1 MAGCLDNMPLLNVEG
16 LVEAGDKRNKF
27 ASIISGI
34 LFFSG
39 WWFAI
44 DAAAVYPEKTELKDV
59 FQICGVFGTISFFMV
74 NAVSNEQLR
83 GDSYTEG
90 CLGVRSARVWFFF
103 GFLLGFASLI
113 GASWILFGEYVSNDC
128 YEIGIKFNGGTATN
142 TTSVVKDCQNICK
155 GNSTCEYFSWDST
168 ALGKWDGTSENKPKN
183 CYLIIEATKPHESSQ
198 DGYYSGPKNCPYGR
212 TFVPT
217 LTYPGVAIFLQNFLI
232 FVASLVYKF
241 GRSEELWG

>member
-1 MAGCLDNMPLLNVEG
+1 MAGCLDNVQLPNVDG
-16 LVEAGDKRNKF
+16 CVEVGDKRNKF

-44 DAAAVYPEKTELKDV
+44 DAAAVHPEKTELKDV

-74 NAVSNEQLR
+74 NAVSNGQLR
-83 GDSYTEG
+83 GESYTEG

-113 GASWILFGEYVSNDC
+113 GASWILFGEYVTNDC
-128 YEIGIKFNGGTATN
+128 YDFDIKFDGNVLKEN
-142 TTSVVKDCQNICK
+142 TTVIVQDCQTVCK
-155 GNSTCEYFSWDST
+155 ETSECQFFSWDGLKKS
-168 ALGKWDGTSENKPKN
+168 KN
-183 CYLIIEATKPHESSQ
+183 CELFKAEDKTGHTSQ
-198 DGYYSGPKNCPYGR
+198 DGYISGPKDCPDGR

-217 LTYPGVAIFLQNFLI
+217 ITYPGVAIFLQNFLI

>member
-1 MAGCLDNMPLLNVEG
+1 MSGCLDSVQMPNVEVG
-16 LVEAGDKRNKF
+16 EKRNKY
-27 ASIISGI
+27 ASILSGI

-44 DAAAVYPEKTELKDV
+44 DAAAVHPEKTELKDV

-74 NAVSNEQLR
+74 NAISNGQLR
-83 GDSYTEG
+83 GESYTEG

-103 GFLLGFASLI
+103 GFLLGFGSLI
-113 GASWILFGEYVSNDC
+113 GASWILFGEYVTNDC
-128 YEIGIKFNGGTATN
+128 YSMDTQFSGESLTKNGTIHVPQACQGLCQEKAECEFFTWSETN
-142 TTSVVKDCQNICK
+142 CELWKTQTTHSAK
-155 GNSTCEYFSWDST
+155 
-168 ALGKWDGTSENKPKN
+168 
-183 CYLIIEATKPHESSQ
+183 
-198 DGYYSGPKNCPYGR
+198 DGYISGPKNCPDNR

-217 LTYPGVAIFLQNFLI
+217 ITYPGVAIFLQNFLI

>member
-1 MAGCLDNMPLLNVEG
+1 MAGCLDNMQLPNVEG
-16 LVEAGDKRNKF
+16 CVEVGDKRNKF

-44 DAAAVYPEKTELKDV
+44 DAAAVHPEKTELKDV

-74 NAVSNEQLR
+74 NAVSNGQLR
-83 GDSYTEG
+83 GESYTEG

-113 GASWILFGEYVSNDC
+113 GASWILFGEYVTNDC

-142 TTSVVKDCQNICK
+142 STSVVQECQNICK
-155 GNSTCEYFSWDST
+155 GSSTCEYFSWDGT
-168 ALGKWDGTSENKPKN
+168 ALENAKN
-183 CYLIIEATKPHESSQ
+183 CYSISEATKPDESSQ
-198 DGYYSGPKNCPYGR
+198 DGYYSGPKNCPDGR

>member
-1 MAGCLDNMPLLNVEG
+1 MAGCLDNMQLPNVEG
-16 LVEAGDKRNKF
+16 CVEVGDKRNKV
-27 ASIISGI
+27 ASIVSGI

-44 DAAAVYPEKTELKDV
+44 DAAAVHPEKTELKDV

-74 NAVSNEQLR
+74 NAVSNGQLR

-90 CLGVRSARVWFFF
+90 CLGVRSARIWFFF

-113 GASWILFGEYVSNDC
+113 GASWILFGEYVTNDC
-128 YEIGIKFNGGTATN
+128 YEVDMKFGGIGQATN
-142 TTSVVKDCQNICK
+142 TTSVVQDCQGMCRADSACK
-155 GNSTCEYFSWDST
+155 FFT
-168 ALGKWDGTSENKPKN
+168 WDGNDITKNN
-183 CYLIIEATKPHESSQ
+183 CYLLNVDTKPNSESA
-198 DGYYSGPKNCPYGR
+198 DGFYSGPKNCPDGR

-232 FVASLVYKF
+232 FVASIVHKF

>member
-1 MAGCLDNMPLLNVEG
+1 MSGCLDNMQIPHVEVG
-16 LVEAGDKRNKF
+16 EKRNKY

-44 DAAAVYPEKTELKDV
+44 DAAAVHPEKTELKDV

-74 NAVSNEQLR
+74 NAISNGQLR
-83 GDSYTEG
+83 GESYTEG

-103 GFLLGFASLI
+103 GFLLGFGSLV
-113 GASWILFGEYVSNDC
+113 GASWILFGEYVTNDC
-128 YEIGIKFNGGTATN
+128 YDMGVQYTGNPLPSNG
-142 TTSVVKDCQNICK
+142 TTIPQDCQVFCK
-155 GNSTCEYFSWDST
+155 ENADCTKFTWNGTTCQLFKEINGRAEKDDY
-168 ALGKWDGTSENKPKN
+168 
-183 CYLIIEATKPHESSQ
+183 I
-198 DGYYSGPKNCPYGR
+198 SGPKNCPDNR

-217 LTYPGVAIFLQNFLI
+217 ITYPGVAIFLQNFLI

>member
-1 MAGCLDNMPLLNVEG
+1 MSGCLDSMQMPQVEVG
-16 LVEAGDKRNKF
+16 EKRNKY
-27 ASIISGI
+27 ASILSGI

-44 DAAAVYPEKTELKDV
+44 DAAAVHPEKTELKDV

-74 NAVSNEQLR
+74 NAISNGQLR
-83 GDSYTEG
+83 GESYTEG

-103 GFLLGFASLI
+103 GFLLGFGSLI
-113 GASWILFGEYVSNDC
+113 GASWILFGEYVTNDC
-128 YEIGIKFNGGTATN
+128 YAMDTQYTGTSLITIPTN
-142 TTSVVKDCQNICK
+142 DTMVPQRCQQECRDNTDCVNFTWNKTECELWK
-155 GNSTCEYFSWDST
+155 ST
-168 ALGKWDGTSENKPKN
+168 DGTVSKDD
-183 CYLIIEATKPHESSQ
+183 YI
-198 DGYYSGPKNCPYGR
+198 SGPKNCPDNR

-217 LTYPGVAIFLQNFLI
+217 ITYPGVAIFLQNFLI

>member
-1 MAGCLDNMPLLNVEG
+1 MAGCLDNVQLPNVEG
-16 LVEAGDKRNKF
+16 CIDVGEKRNKV
-27 ASIISGI
+27 ASIVAGI

-44 DAAAVYPEKTELKDV
+44 DAAAVHPEKTELKDV

-74 NAVSNEQLR
+74 NAVSNGQLR
-83 GDSYTEG
+83 GESYTTG

-103 GFLLGFASLI
+103 GFLLGFGSLI
-113 GASWILFGEYVSNDC
+113 GASWILFGEYVTNDC
-128 YEIGIKFNGGTATN
+128 YEMNTRYTAGKLNN
-142 TTSVVKDCQNICK
+142 TQTIVVQNCQDVCKDMSKCNYFTWDK
-155 GNSTCEYFSWDST
+155 DGNCTLFE
-168 ALGKWDGTSENKPKN
+168 AKPVPSENDD
-183 CYLIIEATKPHESSQ
+183 YI
-198 DGYYSGPKNCPYGR
+198 SGPKDCADGR

-241 GRSEELWG
+241 GRSEDLWG

>member
-1 MAGCLDNMPLLNVEG
+1 MQMPQVEVG
-16 LVEAGDKRNKF
+16 EKRNKY
-27 ASIISGI
+27 ASILSGI

-44 DAAAVYPEKTELKDV
+44 DAAAVHPEKTELKDV

-74 NAVSNEQLR
+74 NAISNGQLR
-83 GDSYTEG
+83 GESYTEG

-103 GFLLGFASLI
+103 GFLLGFGSLI
-113 GASWILFGEYVSNDC
+113 GASWILFGEYVTNDC
-128 YEIGIKFNGGTATN
+128 YAMDTQYTGNSLKTIATN
-142 TTSVVKDCQNICK
+142 GTMVSQGCQQKCRDNTDCVSFTWNKTECELWK
-155 GNSTCEYFSWDST
+155 ST
-168 ALGKWDGTSENKPKN
+168 DGTVSKDD
-183 CYLIIEATKPHESSQ
+183 YI
-198 DGYYSGPKNCPYGR
+198 SGPKNCPDNR

-217 LTYPGVAIFLQNFLI
+217 ITYPGVAIFLQNFLI

>member
-1 MAGCLDNMPLLNVEG
+1 MAGCLDNVQLPNVEG
-16 LVEAGDKRNKF
+16 CVEVGDKRNKL

-44 DAAAVYPEKTELKDV
+44 DAAAVHTEKAELKDV

-74 NAVSNEQLR
+74 NAVSNGQLR
-83 GDSYTEG
+83 GESYTDG

-113 GASWILFGEYVSNDC
+113 GASWILFGEYVTNDC
-128 YEIGIKFNGGTATN
+128 YEIGIKYEGTFLKQNATDIVQN
-142 TTSVVKDCQNICK
+142 CQTLCK
-155 GNSTCEYFSWDST
+155 ETPECQFFSWSDPKTST
-168 ALGKWDGTSENKPKN
+168 NCGLFNAKDKTSQ
-183 CYLIIEATKPHESSQ
+183 Q
-198 DGYYSGPKNCPYGR
+198 DNYISGPRDCPDGR

-217 LTYPGVAIFLQNFLI
+217 ITYPGVAIFMQNFLI

>member
-1 MAGCLDNMPLLNVEG
+1 MAGCLDNMQMPNVEG
-16 LVEAGDKRNKF
+16 CVEIGERRNKV

-44 DAAAVYPEKTELKDV
+44 DAACVHPEKTELKDV
-59 FQICGVFGTISFFMV
+59 FQICGVFGTFSFFMV
-74 NAVSNEQLR
+74 NAVSNGQLR
-83 GDSYTEG
+83 GESYTEG

-103 GFLLGFASLI
+103 GFLLGFGSLI
-113 GASWILFGEYVSNDC
+113 GASWILFGEYVTNDC
-128 YEIGIKFNGGTATN
+128 YEMDVKFVGSGSGITN
-142 TTSVVKDCQNICK
+142 QTSIVQDCQVLCK
-155 GNSTCEYFSWDST
+155 QKDDCHFFSWNGDTKNCSFIST
-168 ALGKWDGTSENKPKN
+168 AEHPS
-183 CYLIIEATKPHESSQ
+183 ESSHE
-198 DGYYSGPKNCPYGR
+198 GYISGPKNCADGR

-217 LTYPGVAIFLQNFLI
+217 ITYPGVAIFLQNFLI

>member
-1 MAGCLDNMPLLNVEG
+1 MQMPQVEVG
-16 LVEAGDKRNKF
+16 EKRNKY
-27 ASIISGI
+27 ASILSGI

-44 DAAAVYPEKTELKDV
+44 DAAAVHPEKTELKDV

-74 NAVSNEQLR
+74 NAISNGQLR
-83 GDSYTEG
+83 GESYTEG

-103 GFLLGFASLI
+103 GFLLGFGSLI
-113 GASWILFGEYVSNDC
+113 GASWILFGEYVTNDC
-128 YEIGIKFNGGTATN
+128 YSMDTQFTGTSLSVIPTN
-142 TTSVVKDCQNICK
+142 NTMVSQDCQLKCR
-155 GNSTCEYFSWDST
+155 GNSDCESFTWNKTECELWKST
-168 ALGKWDGTSENKPKN
+168 VGTVPKDD
-183 CYLIIEATKPHESSQ
+183 YI
-198 DGYYSGPKNCPYGR
+198 SGPKNCPDNR

-217 LTYPGVAIFLQNFLI
+217 ITYPGVAIFLQNFLI